1 MKLSLVILIIFLCCN
16 LVFSQEDTLSVKQ
29 ITLKDGS
36 KLIGR
41 IISSDANE
49 IEFKTSSGVEMK
61 IKQELIQ
68 KIQDVE
74 LEVETT
80 SESKPGAYQVG
91 DHELLLMPT
100 AYTMQSGQSYLSN
113 YELFFL
119 NYSYAPGNSTHISAF
134 TLFPIT
140 KEFIETLTFGVKQ
153 KYLNNESV
161 KAALWT
167 SYTPKIS
174 LLTFGT
180 VLSFGSGPDGLHV
193 GISTANSLD
202 ADNSSDSWELIYM
215 AGYRL
220 DTSRKISLIFEY
232 TNFSS
237 AVDENFNGLLSLG
250 IRFRGQNITW
260 DLAGIRPLE
269 STEGLFL
276 IPLLKATFLFD

>member
-1 MKLSLVILIIFLCCN
+1 
-16 LVFSQEDTLSVKQ
+16 
-29 ITLKDGS
+29 
-36 KLIGR
+36 
-41 IISSDANE
+41 
-49 IEFKTSSGVEMK
+49 
-61 IKQELIQ
+61 
-68 KIQDVE
+68 
-74 LEVETT
+74 
-80 SESKPGAYQVG
+80 
-91 DHELLLMPT
+91 LLLMPT

-119 NYSYAPGNSTHISAF
+119 NYSYAPSNSTHISAF

-140 KEFIETLTFGVKQ
+140 KEFIDTFTFGVKQ

-161 KAALWT
+161 KAALWGT
-167 SYTPKIS
+167 YTPKIS
-174 LLTFGT
+174 VLTFGT

-202 ADNSSDSWELIYM
+202 TDNSSDSWELIYM

-220 DTSRKISLIFEY
+220 DTSRKISLILEY

-237 AVDENFNGLLSLG
+237 AVDQNFNGLLSLG

-269 STEGLFL
+269 SAEDLFL